1 MRNRLRFDK
10 LDGLREEKSFRKIWI
25 DIAGFFHLKL
35 ILIGVDIFILYFVGR
50 VKVVL
55 VIGIVAVDLFM
66 IGAVVLVAELL
77 IGSVV
82 GGALTGHSY
91 LLVICIFII
100 LIIVRFLNSYPIF
113 TTITF

>member
-1 MRNRLRFDK
+1 MTRLVY
-10 LDGLREEKSFRKIWI
+10 SI
-25 DIAGFFHLKL
+25 FFVVIPLM
-35 ILIGVDIFILYFVGR
+35 IVIFEAFQRGIEGVGVGVDIFILYFVGR

-82 GGALTGHSY
+82 G
-91 LLVICIFII
+91 
-100 LIIVRFLNSYPIF
+100 
-113 TTITF
+113 